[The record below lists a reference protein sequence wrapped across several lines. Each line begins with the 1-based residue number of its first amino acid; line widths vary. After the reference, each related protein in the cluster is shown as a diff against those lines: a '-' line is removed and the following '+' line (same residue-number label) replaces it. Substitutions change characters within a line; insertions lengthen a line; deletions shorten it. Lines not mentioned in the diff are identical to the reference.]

1 MIRAIA
7 AGLGLAV
14 AALFAL
20 LLVSGLVSVPG
31 WSAGLHPM

>member
-1 MIRAIA
+1 
-7 AGLGLAV
+7 LAV